1 MTDNALTKKEQQE
14 IRGAEARLSRVEKL
28 QEELAKA
35 QAAASERTIQK
46 IEDINAQVTKLDE
59 RGAKIDEQIAA
70 TEVRKQALVARRDEL
85 VKAKFVLADEI
96 AEYLTPADHER
107 LGLDTPV
114 NVTDNTVLSTE
125 QVDAIADSAHLE
137 EEDETEDEEDN
148 GPSMVM
154 EDSTVPEE
162 PAKRDLKAEMN
173 ADLATAKEE
182 VAVKATRSR
191 AKAK

>member
-1 MTDNALTKKEQQE
+1 MTDNALTKREQQE

-46 IEDINAQVTKLDE
+46 IEDINAQVIKLDE

-114 NVTDNTVLSTE
+114 NVTDNTVLTTE
-125 QVDAIADSAHLE
+125 QVDAIAESAHE
-137 EEDETEDEEDN
+137 DDETEDEEDN

-154 EDSTVPEE
+154 EDAPE
-162 PAKRDLKAEMN
+162 PRDLKAEMN